1 MSKKKV
7 LIING
12 PNINLLGD
20 REKHIYGELSLKEHN
35 EKLKKYGEKKNLNLS
50 FFQSNHEGEIINIIQ
65 NSRKKK
71 RCNYHKCCWIF
82 TYIYC
87 YPR

>member
-35 EKLKKYGEKKNLNLS
+35 EKLKKYGEKN
-50 FFQSNHEGEIINIIQ
+50 
-65 NSRKKK
+65 
-71 RCNYHKCCWIF
+71 
-82 TYIYC
+82 
-87 YPR
+87 